1 MIKRADI
8 KDAEVLA
15 FLAMGF
21 EEANRIIIFKKTL

>member
-8 KDAEVLA
+8 IDAEVLA